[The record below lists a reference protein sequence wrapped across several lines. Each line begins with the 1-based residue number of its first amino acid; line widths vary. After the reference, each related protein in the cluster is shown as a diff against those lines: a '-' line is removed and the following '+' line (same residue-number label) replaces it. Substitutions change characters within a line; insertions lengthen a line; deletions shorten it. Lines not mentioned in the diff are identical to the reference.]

1 MSFKYP
7 EAAVRQEN
15 FQAVIPFIAG
25 AKALSLSTKIAIAT
39 TLAAALFSTGL
50 YMGHQ
55 IGVSSCYEAQI
66 KAQAHSIETGIKQAV
81 VSDKTVTEY
90 VDRVQIVQGKSRE
103 IIKEVKV
110 YVQDTCTLSADW
122 RMLHDSAV
130 YNAVSDTTRNSDER
144 TVAATD
150 ALETVAANYG
160 ICHENS
166 QTLQA
171 LQSWVREQ
179 SSIR

>member
-1 MSFKYP
+1 MIP
-7 EAAVRQEN
+7 LLAVPLAA
-15 FQAVIPFIAG
+15 
-25 AKALSLSTKIAIAT
+25 KIAIAT
-39 TLAAALFSTGL
+39 TLAAALFSFGL
-50 YMGHQ
+50 YVGHKM
-55 IGVSSCYEAQI
+55 GVSSCYEATI
-66 KAQAHSIETGIKQAV
+66 EAQRHSIETGIKQAV
-81 VSDKTVTEY
+81 VSDKTVTKY
-90 VDRVQIVQGKSRE
+90 VDRIQIVQGKSRE

-110 YVQDTCTLSADW
+110 YVQDNCTLSAGW

-130 YNAVSDTTRNSDER
+130 KSELPDTTRDSDER
-144 TVAATD
+144 TVTAQN